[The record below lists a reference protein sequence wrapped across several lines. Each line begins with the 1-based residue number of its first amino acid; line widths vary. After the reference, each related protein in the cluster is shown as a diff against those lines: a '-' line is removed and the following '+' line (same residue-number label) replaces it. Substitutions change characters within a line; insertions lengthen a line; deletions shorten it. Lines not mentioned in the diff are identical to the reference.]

1 MESKTHVACANAVA
15 LAIMQPRD
23 IKSLSVCVVSA
34 TIGSL
39 ICDLDV
45 STEKNHKYIDYFSL
59 FIILGL
65 LLLCLLDTK
74 LNIGINN
81 WIVHNSSY
89 LRIISCLL
97 VTIFV
102 CYYGYRQPHRSFLH
116 SFLGLFILSFLCYF
130 AFGNIVISFS
140 IGLITHI
147 ILDLF
152 NLKGLRLFYPLKNK
166 YSLKLCV
173 YNGKVNNILFYIFC
187 LLITIELIIYGII

>member
-39 ICDLDV
+39 ICDLYV

-97 VTIFV
+97 VMIFV

-130 AFGNIVISFS
+130 AFGNIVIPFS

-152 NLKGLRLFYPLKNK
+152 NIKGLRLFYPLKNK

-173 YNGKVNNILFYIFC
+173 YNGKVNNILFYTFC

>member
-1 MESKTHVACANAVA
+1 M
-15 LAIMQPRD
+15 
-23 IKSLSVCVVSA
+23 
-34 TIGSL
+34 
-39 ICDLDV
+39 
-45 STEKNHKYIDYFSL
+45 
-59 FIILGL
+59 
-65 LLLCLLDTK
+65 
-74 LNIGINN
+74 
-81 WIVHNSSY
+81 
-89 LRIISCLL
+89 
-97 VTIFV
+97 IFV

-130 AFGNIVISFS
+130 AFGNIVIPFS

-152 NLKGLRLFYPLKNK
+152 NIKGLRLFYPLKNK